1 MKKDI
6 NLLTEIQ
13 KMKNLMNYMDDKQI
27 IKEELDINKINNI
40 SVDEFISAKK
50 EADFEYPEII
60 RILIKKLY
68 PEVEDLILN
77 RLITG
82 IDEDEIGKGLK
93 YEMDKLMDV
102 FNNPETRVPWD
113 KQKPYVD
120 EMQTKYYK
128 NYILNFVKNNRLV

>member
-13 KMKNLMNYMDDKQI
+13 KMKNLMNYMDGKQI

-82 IDEDEIGKGLK
+82 IDEDEIEKGLR

-102 FNNPETRVPWD
+102 FNNPKTRVPWD

>member
-1 MKKDI
+1 MKRDI

-13 KMKNLMNYMDDKQI
+13 KMKNLMNYMDGKQI

-40 SVDEFISAKK
+40 SVEDFLSAKK
-50 EADFEYPEII
+50 EADGDEIFII
-60 RILIKKLY
+60 RILIKKFF
-68 PEVEDLILN
+68 PEVPDEILL
-77 RLITG
+77 RATQD
-82 IDEDEIGKGLK
+82 IDEDEIGKGLR

-102 FNNPETRVPWD
+102 FNNPKTRVPWD